1 MSPAAMPG
9 IPGMSA
15 VGAPPATLAAAR
27 FAASFALWA
36 TTHIMTAKKP
46 RTATRIASS
55 KETTPHNATESDR
68 LSALDRLGIWC
79 EV

>member
-1 MSPAAMPG
+1 
-9 IPGMSA
+9 
-15 VGAPPATLAAAR
+15 
-27 FAASFALWA
+27 
-36 TTHIMTAKKP
+36 MTAKKP
-46 RTATRIASS
+46 RTATRIPSS